1 MVSAQDVLDYL
12 KQNPSFFKENEEI
25 LVDLKFIGSGDMAPF
40 VERRIEVLK
49 SRENQQKAKLDLIV
63 DSARNNLKLEDSF
76 LEMSVRLLSEGQS
89 GQDELTVA
97 SAMLVKQF
105 NITKAVF
112 LLNTD
117 DIDSRHPKYD
127 EIRQRVAHKS
137 SICDDRVSSSLLRLL
152 FETHGDEIQSCA
164 FVPLV
169 FDDILTGVL
178 VLGSSSE
185 DRFAPGMGAIFL
197 DKLGLLMASYLK
209 GRMV

>member
-1 MVSAQDVLDYL
+1 MVSTQDVLDYL

-25 LVDLKFIGSGDMAPF
+25 LADLEFAGSADTTPF
-40 VERRIEVLK
+40 AERQIEVLK

-76 LEMSVRLLSEGQS
+76 LEISVRLLSEGHS
-89 GQDELTVA
+89 DQDGIAMA

-105 NITKAVF
+105 NINKAVF

-117 DIDSRHPKYD
+117 NIESRHPKYD

-152 FETHGDEIQSCA
+152 FEIHGDDIQSCA

-169 FDDILTGVL
+169 FDDDLTGVL
-178 VLGSSSE
+178 VLGSSSQ
-185 DRFAPGMGAIFL
+185 DRFTPGMGVNFL

-209 GRMV
+209 GRKD